1 MLQLL
6 NLFFFFHLQ
15 VLISRQSKVKYVWVF
30 YNGFT
35 CYMYYIYTIIFICI
49 TVLNSFVLGF
59 DYFCWLVVTYLPV
72 RGGAHKRIPLR
83 TEERPRVVI
92 KTNKRLV
99 FALITF
105 ISFIATVRRLNK
117 VILLQSVVPT
127 TLAHQ
132 YY

>member
-1 MLQLL
+1 MLY
-6 NLFFFFHLQ
+6 
-15 VLISRQSKVKYVWVF
+15 VLYLHHYTVF
-30 YNGFT
+30 K
-35 CYMYYIYTIIFICI
+35 CI
-49 TVLNSFVLGF
+49 TVFNSFVLGF

-105 ISFIATVRRLNK
+105 ISFIATVRRLNQ